1 MRQQALS
8 DSGFD
13 KYRKKTRKQQFLEET
28 EVIVPWRELA
38 GSRRSGLV

>member
-1 MRQQALS
+1 MRQQTLS

-38 GSRRSGLV
+38 VSTRSDLI